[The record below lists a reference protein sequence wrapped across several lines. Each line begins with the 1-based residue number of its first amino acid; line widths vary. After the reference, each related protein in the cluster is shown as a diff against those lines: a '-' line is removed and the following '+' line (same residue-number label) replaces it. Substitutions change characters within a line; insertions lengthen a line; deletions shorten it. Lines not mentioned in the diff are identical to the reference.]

1 MRVFKFLLL
10 FILSCSI
17 AYGNYDRL
25 TDEFNQAKI
34 NYLKA
39 VVNGNTDDEIKNL
52 NTIIHVGKQ
61 LKVDI
66 KKYESALSS
75 IYSKQSKQTQV
86 KQPQQPTPKTEEL
99 KVSNNSDTIITNQT
113 TAKESIFDSKYSI
126 STVETK
132 ENDIII
138 RFNKNVSAKDIRFI
152 QEKGKPNKDVFEIN
166 GSFKDAVSTVLQI
179 EGIDRIIVNQQTPN
193 KLRISIINKNNPKS
207 VYMVN
212 GNNII
217 IRMTPSKTSIVQ
229 QKATEQKQQESQIA
243 KTTFLRSRTIV
254 IDPGHGGKD
263 PGAVLGNNQ
272 EKTAVL
278 AVGLYLKDFLISR
291 GYTVYMTRN
300 SDKFLELKERTS
312 FANDK
317 NADLFIS
324 IHANA
329 VEAKNTS
336 YAKGMETYFLSPARS
351 DRAKKLAALENKQ
364 EMQDLDDSSQ
374 NALLTIMNRS
384 KITASNKLAIDIQ
397 KYMLH
402 EARKTYKDTTDN
414 GVREGPFYVLLGAQM
429 PSVLIEIGYITH
441 GEEGKRVF
449 ERSYQKNL
457 ALGIANGIDSY
468 FLNNP

>member
-1 MRVFKFLLL
+1 MRVFRFLLL
-10 FILSCSI
+10 FILSYSI
-17 AYGNYDRL
+17 VYGNYDTL

-39 VVNGNTDDEIKNL
+39 VVNGNTDSEVKNL
-52 NTIIHVGKQ
+52 NTIINVGKQ
-61 LKVDI
+61 LKVDTS
-66 KKYESALSS
+66 KYESALNS
-75 IYSKQSKQTQV
+75 IYAQQSTKQQNNKPTTQPKQQEITSQN
-86 KQPQQPTPKTEEL
+86 T
-99 KVSNNSDTIITNQT
+99 SNTIITNQT
-113 TAKESIFDSKYSI
+113 TSKESIFDSRYSI
-126 STVETK
+126 NAIETK
-132 ENDIII
+132 DNDIIV
-138 RFNKNVSAKDIRFI
+138 RFNKNVSAKDIIFI
-152 QEKGKPNKDVFEIN
+152 QEKGKPHKDVFEIDGN
-166 GSFKDAVSTVLQI
+166 FKDAVSTVLQI
-179 EGIDRIIVNQQTPN
+179 EGIDRIIVNQQTPK
-193 KLRISIINKNNPKS
+193 KLRISIINKNDPKS
-207 VYMVN
+207 VYMAN

-217 IRMTPSKTSIVQ
+217 IRTTPSKT
-229 QKATEQKQQESQIA
+229 ATTTQAVTEPKQESQIA

-278 AVGLYLKDFLISR
+278 AVGLHLKDFLISR

-329 VEAKNTS
+329 VEAKNAS

-351 DRAKKLAALENKQ
+351 DRAKRLAALENKQ
-364 EMQDLDDSSQ
+364 EMQELDDSSQ

-397 KYMLH
+397 RYMLH
-402 EARKTYKDTTDN
+402 EARKSYKDTTDN

-429 PSVLIEIGYITH
+429 PSVLVEIGYITH
-441 GEEGKRVF
+441 GEEGKRIF
-449 ERSYQKNL
+449 EQNYQKSI

>member
-10 FILSCSI
+10 LILSCSI
-17 AYGNYDRL
+17 VYGNYDTL

-39 VVNGNTDDEIKNL
+39 VVNGSTDDEVKNL
-52 NTIIHVGKQ
+52 NTIINVGKQ
-61 LKVDI
+61 LKVDTS
-66 KKYESALSS
+66 KYESALNS
-75 IYSKQSKQTQV
+75 IYAKQSTKPQNNKTTMAQPKQQEITSQN
-86 KQPQQPTPKTEEL
+86 T
-99 KVSNNSDTIITNQT
+99 SNTIITNQT
-113 TAKESIFDSKYSI
+113 TSKESIFDSRYSI
-126 STVETK
+126 NAIETK
-132 ENDIII
+132 DNDIIV
-138 RFNKNVSAKDIRFI
+138 RFNKNVSAKDIIFI
-152 QEKGKPNKDVFEIN
+152 QEKGKPHKDVFEIDGN
-166 GSFKDAVSTVLQI
+166 FKDALSTVLQI
-179 EGIDRIIVNQQTPN
+179 EGIDRIIVNQQTPK
-193 KLRISIINKNNPKS
+193 KLRISIINKNDPKS
-207 VYMVN
+207 VYMAN

-217 IRMTPSKTSIVQ
+217 IRTTPSKTTTTIQ
-229 QKATEQKQQESQIA
+229 TTTEPKQESQIA

-278 AVGLYLKDFLISR
+278 AVGLHLKDFLISR

-329 VEAKNTS
+329 VEAKNAS

-351 DRAKKLAALENKQ
+351 DRAKRLAALENKQ

-397 KYMLH
+397 RYMLH
-402 EARKTYKDTTDN
+402 EARKSYKDTTDN

-429 PSVLIEIGYITH
+429 PSVLIEIGYMTH
-441 GEEGKRVF
+441 GEEGKRIF
-449 ERSYQKNL
+449 ESNYQKSV

>member
-1 MRVFKFLLL
+1 MKFLLL

-17 AYGNYDRL
+17 AYGNYDKL

-52 NTIIHVGKQ
+52 NTVINVGKQ
-61 LKVDI
+61 LKVDTR
-66 KKYESALSS
+66 KYESALSS
-75 IYSKQSKQTQV
+75 IYSKQSNTKQI
-86 KQPQQPTPKTEEL
+86 KQPQPTPKTEEL
-99 KVSNNSDTIITNQT
+99 KVSNTSDTIITNQT
-113 TAKESIFDSKYSI
+113 TTKESIFDSKYSI
-126 STVETK
+126 SAVETK

-138 RFNKNVSAKDIRFI
+138 RFNKNISAKDIKFI
-152 QEKGKPNKDVFEIN
+152 QEKGKPNKDIFEIN

-207 VYMVN
+207 VYMVS

-217 IRMTPSKTSIVQ
+217 IRTTPTKTITNTQTV
-229 QKATEQKQQESQIA
+229 TETKQETQIA

-278 AVGLYLKDFLISR
+278 AVGLYLKDFLINR

-329 VEAKNTS
+329 VEAKNAS

-374 NALLTIMNRS
+374 TALLTIMNRS

-397 KYMLH
+397 RYMLH

-441 GEEGKRVF
+441 GEEGKRIF
-449 ERSYQKNL
+449 ERNYQKNL

>member
-1 MRVFKFLLL
+1 MRVLKFLLL

-17 AYGNYDRL
+17 AYGNYDKL

-52 NTIIHVGKQ
+52 NTVINVGKQ
-61 LKVDI
+61 LKVDTR
-66 KKYESALSS
+66 KYESALSS
-75 IYSKQSKQTQV
+75 IYSKQSNTKQI
-86 KQPQQPTPKTEEL
+86 KQPQPTPKTEEL
-99 KVSNNSDTIITNQT
+99 KVSNTSDTIITNQT
-113 TAKESIFDSKYSI
+113 TTKESIFDSKYSI
-126 STVETK
+126 SAVETK

-138 RFNKNVSAKDIRFI
+138 RFNKNISAKDIKFI
-152 QEKGKPNKDVFEIN
+152 QEKGKPNKDIFEIN

-207 VYMVN
+207 VYMVS

-217 IRMTPSKTSIVQ
+217 IRTTPTKTITNTQTV
-229 QKATEQKQQESQIA
+229 TETKQETQIA

-278 AVGLYLKDFLISR
+278 AVGLYLKDFLINR

-329 VEAKNTS
+329 VEAKNAS

-374 NALLTIMNRS
+374 TALLTIMNRS

-397 KYMLH
+397 RYMLH

-441 GEEGKRVF
+441 GEEGKRIF
-449 ERSYQKNL
+449 ERNYQKNL

>member
-1 MRVFKFLLL
+1 LRVFRFLLL

-17 AYGNYDRL
+17 AYGNYDKL

-39 VVNGNTDDEIKNL
+39 VVNGNTNDEIKNL

-61 LKVDI
+61 LKVDT
-66 KKYESALSS
+66 KKYESALNS
-75 IYSKQSKQTQV
+75 IYSKQSTTKQIE
-86 KQPQQPTPKTEEL
+86 QPRSTSKSEDAT
-99 KVSNNSDTIITNQT
+99 VSSNSNTVITNQT
-113 TAKESIFDSKYSI
+113 ISKDSIFDSKYSI
-126 STVETK
+126 NAVETQ
-132 ENDIII
+132 NDDIII
-138 RFNKNVSAKDIRFI
+138 RFNKPVSAKDLMFI
-152 QEKGKPNKDVFEIN
+152 QEKGKPHKDIFDIN
-166 GSFKDAVSTVLQI
+166 GTFKDATSTVLQI
-179 EGIDRIIVNQQTPN
+179 DGIDRIVVNQQTPK
-193 KLRISIINKNNPKS
+193 KLRVSIINKHDPKS
-207 VYMVN
+207 VYMIN

-217 IRMTPSKTSIVQ
+217 IRTTPSKTTTTT
-229 QKATEQKQQESQIA
+229 KAIPEPKPDTQIA

-278 AVGLYLKDFLISR
+278 AVGLHLKDFLISR

-329 VEAKNTS
+329 VEAKNAS

-397 KYMLH
+397 RYMLH
-402 EARKTYKDTTDN
+402 EARKSYKDTTDN

-441 GEEGKRVF
+441 GEEGKRIF
-449 ERSYQKNL
+449 ERNYQRNI